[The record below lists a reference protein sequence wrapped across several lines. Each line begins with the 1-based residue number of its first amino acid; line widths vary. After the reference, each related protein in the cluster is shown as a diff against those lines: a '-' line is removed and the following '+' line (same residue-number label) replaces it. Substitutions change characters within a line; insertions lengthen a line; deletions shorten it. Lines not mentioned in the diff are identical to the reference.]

1 MSFTPQD
8 RIPLNI
14 TTPGATGGPTLSP
27 LRYAL
32 FDSVVVEAMGEVVDE
47 FGNMQMAGP
56 EIVAPV
62 DDRAQAILDG
72 FRM

>member
-1 MSFTPQD
+1 
-8 RIPLNI
+8 
-14 TTPGATGGPTLSP
+14 
-27 LRYAL
+27 
-32 FDSVVVEAMGEVVDE
+32 MGEVVDE